1 MTPADGWRRSAAP
14 RLRRV
19 GVLGGM
25 GPEATIHFMARVL
38 ALTPA
43 EDDADH
49 VPLVVD
55 QNTQVPSRIAAL
67 IEGGGSDPAPAL
79 ADMARRLAAAGA
91 EALAMP
97 CNTAHH
103 YASAIIGATDLP
115 FLNMVALT
123 AARLAADGCR
133 TVGVLASPA
142 VKITGVYDRVFAPA
156 GVAAVYPADQQR
168 LLAAIRAIKAGRDGD
183 MARRTVREA
192 GEEVAAA
199 GADAA
204 LIACTEFSTV
214 AQALPPGLPA
224 LDSIEVL
231 AAAVVAFARTHLDVD
246 VAQSA
251 LGSTLLPLDQSCE
264 ADNCHRDN

>member
-1 MTPADGWRRSAAP
+1 MTPADGSARGPGAP

-55 QNTQVPSRIAAL
+55 QNTQVPSRIKAL
-67 IEGGGSDPAPAL
+67 IEGTGSDPTPAL
-79 ADMARRLAAAGA
+79 EDMARRLAAAGA

-103 YASAIIGATDLP
+103 YAGPIAAATPLP
-115 FLNMVALT
+115 FLDMVVLT
-123 AARLAADGCR
+123 AARLAGEER
-133 TVGVLASPA
+133 GTVGVLASPA
-142 VKITGVYDRVFAPA
+142 IKITGVYDHAFARL
-156 GVAAVYPADQQR
+156 GLEAVYPADQQR
-168 LLAAIRAIKAGRDGD
+168 LLAAIRAIKAGRDGEF
-183 MARRTVREA
+183 ARRVVREA
-192 GEEVAAA
+192 GEEMAAA

-214 AQALPPGLPA
+214 ADALPPGLPA
-224 LDSIEVL
+224 LDSIDVL
-231 AAAVVAFARTHLDVD
+231 AEAVVAFSRAG
-246 VAQSA
+246 VAVRSA
-251 LGSTLLPLDQSCE
+251 
-264 ADNCHRDN
+264 